1 MNQEPNTSHAVVA
14 EGLGKRYGEQWAL
27 REFDLVVPTGSVLGL
42 LGHNGAGKTTAIR
55 ILTTLAAP
63 SEGRATVVGHDVVTE
78 PLQVREQIGLTSQ
91 SPTVDGLL
99 SGAANLEM
107 IGRLYHLPA
116 KVARARGAELLTEL
130 GLDDAGDRLVKDY
143 SGGMRRR
150 LDLAASLVASP
161 PVLFLDEPTT
171 GLDPESRNEL
181 WDVLRQL
188 VGGGTTVILTTQY
201 LEEADVLAD
210 DIVLLDHGKIVATG
224 TPTQL
229 KAQHGGERVVVTVD
243 DPEQLAGVARALEGV
258 AAGAAE
264 IDREELLVTAPASE
278 STRLIEVVR
287 ALEDGGID
295 AHDVRRRESTLDDV
309 FFSLTSPRAR
319 HGHAPPPS
327 PTKPTRRPQH
337 ERQRDRRRRPAQV
350 VPRARP
356 HPLAGLRRLGPGE
369 APVRPHPPDP
379 GEAVRRNP
387 AADHVRAA
395 LRLRLRRRDPRPRRR
410 RLPRISDRRDPR
422 PDARL
427 RADGT
432 GDVDGDR
439 PRRRDHRP
447 LQLAADVTA
456 GVPDRPPHRGVRGDP
471 AGDHDH
477 GRSAA

>member
-1 MNQEPNTSHAVVA
+1 MNQEPNASHAVVA
-14 EGLGKRYGEQWAL
+14 EGLGKRYGDQWAL
-27 REFDLVVPTGSVLGL
+27 REFDLAVPTGSVLGL

-55 ILTTLAAP
+55 ILTTLASP
-63 SEGRATVVGHDVVTE
+63 TEGTARGARHDVGTE
-78 PLQVREQIGLTSQ
+78 PDQVREHIGLTSQ
-91 SPTVDGLL
+91 AATVDGLM

-107 IGRLYHLPA
+107 IGRLYHLPR
-116 KVARARGAELLTEL
+116 KVAQARAKELLAELALE
-130 GLDDAGDRLVKDY
+130 DAGDRLVKDY

-243 DPEQLAGVARALEGV
+243 DPEELAAAARALEEV

-264 IDREELLVTAPASE
+264 IDREGLFVTAPASE
-278 STRLIEVVR
+278 ATRLIGGVR
-287 ALEDGGID
+287 ALEDGGVD

-319 HGHAPPPS
+319 HGHT
-327 PTKPTRRPQH
+327 PTP
-337 ERQRDRRRRPAQV
+337 
-350 VPRARP
+350 
-356 HPLAGLRRLGPGE
+356 
-369 APVRPHPPDP
+369 
-379 GEAVRRNP
+379 
-387 AADHVRAA
+387 
-395 LRLRLRRRDPRPRRR
+395 
-410 RLPRISDRRDPR
+410 
-422 PDARL
+422 
-427 RADGT
+427 
-432 GDVDGDR
+432 
-439 PRRRDHRP
+439 
-447 LQLAADVTA
+447 
-456 GVPDRPPHRGVRGDP
+456 VPDDT
-471 AGDHDH
+471 DNEE
-477 GRSAA
+477 AAA

>member
-14 EGLGKRYGEQWAL
+14 EGLGKRYGEQRAL
-27 REFDLVVPTGSVLGL
+27 REFDLTVPTGSVLGL

-63 SEGRATVVGHDVVTE
+63 SEGRATVAGHDVVTE
-78 PLQVREQIGLTSQ
+78 PLRVREQIGLTSQ

-116 KVARARGAELLTEL
+116 KLARARGAELLTEL

-210 DIVLLDHGKIVATG
+210 DIVLLDHDKIVATG

-243 DPEQLAGVARALEGV
+243 DPEQLAAVARALEGV

-319 HGHAPPPS
+319 HGHAPTPV
-327 PTKPTRRPQH
+327 
-337 ERQRDRRRRPAQV
+337 PADTTE
-350 VPRARP
+350 
-356 HPLAGLRRLGPGE
+356 E
-369 APVRPHPPDP
+369 A
-379 GEAVRRNP
+379 
-387 AADHVRAA
+387 AA
-395 LRLRLRRRDPRPRRR
+395 
-410 RLPRISDRRDPR
+410 
-422 PDARL
+422 
-427 RADGT
+427 
-432 GDVDGDR
+432 
-439 PRRRDHRP
+439 
-447 LQLAADVTA
+447 
-456 GVPDRPPHRGVRGDP
+456 
-471 AGDHDH
+471 
-477 GRSAA
+477 